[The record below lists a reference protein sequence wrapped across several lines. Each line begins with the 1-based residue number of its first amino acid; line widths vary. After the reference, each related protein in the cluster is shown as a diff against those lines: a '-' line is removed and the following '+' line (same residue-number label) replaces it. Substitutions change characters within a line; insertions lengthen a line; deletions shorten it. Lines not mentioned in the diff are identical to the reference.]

1 MGRFGRVALGA
12 LLACSLVPMPAGMAV
27 ADEVAGSSG
36 DGTGIALAP
45 GTYVEHEAI
54 AYVVDG
60 GVQAFSLGDDVL
72 AGAKSLMDIDADTA
86 AEALGDE
93 TAVAGA
99 PAARSRS
106 AARRPP
112 GAWCSC
118 ATRANLPKSSSP
130 SLRPTPAWRS
140 PNRTPS

>member
-27 ADEVAGSSG
+27 ADEVAGSSD

-106 AARRPP
+106 ASDSAEAAGR
-112 GAWCSC
+112 
-118 ATRANLPKSSSP
+118 LVLVP